1 MTITPEAVSS
11 ALDPLRQGFQA
22 DGADLLVDAA
32 SAEAVTVRLV
42 ITDETCLECIS
53 PTPLLTQIVEA
64 AVREDFP
71 DVGRFALVD
80 PRSA

>member
-1 MTITPEAVSS
+1 MSITSEAVSS

-22 DGADLLVDAA
+22 DGADLLVD
-32 SAEAVTVRLV
+32 EATDEVITVRLV
-42 ITDETCLECIS
+42 ITDETCLECVS

-71 DVGRFALVD
+71 GVARVELVD
-80 PRSA
+80 PRV